1 VSVFAA
7 LIVPAAGLL
16 IGLGVL
22 IGGRVGQVLLIVGTA
37 AFGAACV
44 LALAQS

>member
-1 VSVFAA
+1 MTLFGA

-16 IGLGVL
+16 IGLGVT
-22 IGGRVGQVLLIVGTA
+22 IGGQTGRVLMILGTA

-44 LALAQS
+44 LALALS